1 MVGGPVPEPRDGNRW
16 HIVRRTL
23 KDLVFATFLAPCL
36 RPLYNNV
43 TESVGDKLRRPT
55 RLVTGES
62 FDQLRTGDVDFA
74 FLCGYPYVRLRSENM
89 PSLQAIA
96 APVVQ
101 GDRYED
107 RPIYFSDVIVAANS
121 PVKSFEDLR
130 GCTWAF
136 NDRDSHSGYLVTLH
150 RLVEM
155 GESAAFF
162 GSWEQAGFHQ
172 RSIRMVADGTV
183 DASAIDSHVLAIEL
197 REHPE
202 LASQIKVIDQLGP
215 STIQPLVA
223 TGAVETPLRETVK
236 EVVAAL
242 GHEQLEYGLV
252 DRFAAVE
259 DSSYDDIRAM
269 FKAVRSAG
277 LAAGS

>member
-1 MVGGPVPEPRDGNRW
+1 
-16 HIVRRTL
+16 
-23 KDLVFATFLAPCL
+23 
-36 RPLYNNV
+36 
-43 TESVGDKLRRPT
+43 
-55 RLVTGES
+55 
-62 FDQLRTGDVDFA
+62 
-74 FLCGYPYVRLRSENM
+74 M

-96 APVVQ
+96 APVVH

-121 PVKSFEDLR
+121 PVTSFEDLR
-130 GCTWAF
+130 GCKWAF
-136 NDRDSHSGYLVTLH
+136 NDRDSHSGYLVTLY
-150 RLVEM
+150 RLFEM

-202 LASQIKVIDQLGP
+202 LASQIKVIDELGP

-242 GHEQLEYGLV
+242 GHEQLECGLV

-259 DSSYDDIRAM
+259 DSSYDDIRGM
-269 FKAVRSAG
+269 FKAARSAG